1 MSNKLEN
8 QIRYAIVNKE
18 TEEMWHQELYH
29 NPTGA
34 KTSFFH
40 ASKYYGRQEL
50 KYKTIRFDDQDKYK
64 IVKVKLMEIVDIE

>member
-1 MSNKLEN
+1 MITKLED
-8 QIRYAIVNKE
+8 QIRYAIVCKE
-18 TEEMWHQELYH
+18 TEQMWHYELYH

-40 ASKYYGRQEL
+40 ASKYYDRQER

-64 IVKVKLMEIVDIE
+64 IVKVKLMEVVDE